1 MDRDL
6 TVVIMAGGK
15 NKKFGVPKLYFSHKS
30 KLLWEHQYDFFYNYT
45 RNIVVSGLD
54 ADPLENRVSSLFE
67 ALKLVKTRK
76 VLVVD
81 ICHQFLSSDSID
93 KLLASSK
100 PSATLAIKTRNN
112 LFNKKRMSFVDTD
125 GHLDILPVQLFD
137 TEMLEK
143 CLLQNYNKIQNKD
156 IKDFAYLLNM
166 YLGLV
171 PDIIYATA
179 IDSQKLI
186 DKTNTAFL
194 KLN

>member
-1 MDRDL
+1 MDKDL
-6 TVVIMAGGK
+6 TVVVMAGGK

-30 KLLWEHQYDFFYNYT
+30 KLLWEYQYDFFYNYT
-45 RNIVVSGLD
+45 PNIVVSGLD
-54 ADPLENRVSSLFE
+54 ADPLENRVSSLLE
-67 ALKLVKTRK
+67 ALKLVKTKK

-93 KLLASSK
+93 KLLSSSK

-125 GHLDILPVQLFD
+125 EHLDILPVQLFD
-137 TEMLEK
+137 TDILKK
-143 CLLQNYNKIQNKD
+143 CLFQNYNKIQNKD
-156 IKDFAYLLNM
+156 IKDFAYILNM

-171 PDIIYATA
+171 PDIIYANA
-179 IDSQKLI
+179 IDSQKII
-186 DKTNTAFL
+186 DKTNSIFL